1 MRCQLDKLKK
11 VYNYLLQADHCLL
24 CLARLRNHAQAICS
38 ACHLDLPWLLHGCQ
52 HCALPIP
59 AGDIDCTACQQ
70 QRQPFTQVCCA
81 WRYDFPL
88 DMLVGNFKYAKDWP
102 AGRLLSELLAG
113 HLHHLQQEEQLQL
126 ADVLIPVPLASKRL
140 RQRGYNQ
147 AQMIAD
153 WLGKALQLPVLPSAV
168 KRVRYTQIQQGLN
181 SGQRQAN
188 MRNAFAALQPELIIG
203 RHVALVDD
211 VVTTG
216 ATCAA
221 LSQILLAAGAKQV
234 DIYCL
239 ARTPLHPGRN

>member
-1 MRCQLDKLKK
+1 
-11 VYNYLLQADHCLL
+11 
-24 CLARLRNHAQAICS
+24 
-38 ACHLDLPWLLHGCQ
+38 
-52 HCALPIP
+52 
-59 AGDIDCTACQQ
+59 
-70 QRQPFTQVCCA
+70 
-81 WRYDFPL
+81 
-88 DMLVGNFKYAKDWP
+88 
-102 AGRLLSELLAG
+102 
-113 HLHHLQQEEQLQL
+113 
-126 ADVLIPVPLASKRL
+126 
-140 RQRGYNQ
+140 
-147 AQMIAD
+147 MIAD
-153 WLGKALQLPVLPSAV
+153 WLGKALQLSVLPNAV